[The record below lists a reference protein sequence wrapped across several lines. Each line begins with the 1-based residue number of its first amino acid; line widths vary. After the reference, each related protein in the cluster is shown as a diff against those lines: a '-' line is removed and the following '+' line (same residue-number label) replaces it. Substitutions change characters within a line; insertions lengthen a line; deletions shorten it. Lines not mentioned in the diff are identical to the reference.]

1 MVRRRVAPTNARRA
15 ALCLADPRISGP
27 RFAVATKK
35 KTKAAAKKATKDAT
49 PPDLRDPLEP
59 TPANL
64 AAVLKAVKAALA
76 DIPEPEPIVE
86 EPAPADAG
94 EEPASAAGG
103 ADGEQQ
109 AEQAAESSEQSGDA
123 PPKPAPAEP
132 ETKLPQLDFVDALLH
147 LSFCSGLPCGYGQ
160 EVLRRIEESFVD
172 RNEFRVTE
180 AFEVEELLRDLE
192 IPDLFDRCL
201 AVRDSIAQVYNDQN
215 GVHLTFLR
223 EASISDRNMFFQR
236 VPAVLPHVQTFLT
249 NLLTLEEICFSEK
262 STVRAQQ
269 RFGLDPKNA
278 TVKKWVDEL
287 RALVKPY
294 GHLPLTVGPH
304 GKAGRP
310 STKHELSPACLLARL
325 APPPKGKKRP

>member
-1 MVRRRVAPTNARRA
+1 M
-15 ALCLADPRISGP
+15 
-27 RFAVATKK
+27 ATKK
-35 KTKAAAKKATKDAT
+35 KTKAAAKKAGQDAA

-59 TPANL
+59 KPANL
-64 AAVLKAVKAALA
+64 AAVLNAVKAVLA

-86 EPAPADAG
+86 EPEPV
-94 EEPASAAGG
+94 EPAEAEAA
-103 ADGEQQ
+103 AD
-109 AEQAAESSEQSGDA
+109 SGDA
-123 PPKPAPAEP
+123 AADGGGDSAEAAPEAAPAPAAEEP
-132 ETKLPQLDFVDALLH
+132 EPVTKLPQLDFVDALLH
-147 LSFCSGLPCGYGQ
+147 LSFSHGLPCGYGQ

-180 AFEVEELLRDLE
+180 AFEVEELLRDLD

-201 AVRDSIAQVYNDQN
+201 AVRDSIAQIYNDQN

-223 EASISDRNMFFQR
+223 DASISDRNMFFQR
-236 VPAVLPHVQTFLT
+236 VPAVLPHVQKFLT
-249 NLLTLEEICFSEK
+249 DLLTLEEICFSEK

-278 TVKKWVDEL
+278 AVKKWVDEL

-294 GHLPLTVGPH
+294 GHLPLTVGPD
-304 GKAGRP
+304 GKNGKP

-325 APPPKGKKRP
+325 APPAKGKKRA

>member
-1 MVRRRVAPTNARRA
+1 M
-15 ALCLADPRISGP
+15 
-27 RFAVATKK
+27 ATKK
-35 KTKAAAKKATKDAT
+35 KSKAAAKKAKKDAP

-59 TPANL
+59 KPANL
-64 AAVLKAVKAALA
+64 AAVLQAVKAVLA

-86 EPAPADAG
+86 APEPSADPAEEDATSEPAATEA
-94 EEPASAAGG
+94 ASAAADSAAGDG
-103 ADGEQQ
+103 AD
-109 AEQAAESSEQSGDA
+109 AAAAAAKGD
-123 PPKPAPAEP
+123 PAPEP
-132 ETKLPQLDFVDALLH
+132 VTKLPQLDFVDALLH
-147 LSFCSGLPCGYGQ
+147 LSFCHGLPCGYGQ

-201 AVRDSIAQVYNDQN
+201 AVRDSIAQIYNDQN
-215 GVHLTFLR
+215 GVHMTFLR

-262 STVRAQQ
+262 STARAQQ

-304 GKAGRP
+304 GKNGKP
-310 STKHELSPACLLARL
+310 SAAHQLSPACLLARL
-325 APPPKGKKRP
+325 APPPKGKKRS